1 MHINYVQFHSLILT
15 DDKEDLVFFSWSIY
29 LLLLR
34 QYMQLS
40 KNWKKGLWSGRG
52 KVCSAVRRAVSSKW
66 VEQTDRLS
74 ADGGGGLG
82 PPSPRAVTGS
92 SQISVWVL
100 VLTSQL

>member
-40 KNWKKGLWSGRG
+40 KN
-52 KVCSAVRRAVSSKW
+52 
-66 VEQTDRLS
+66 
-74 ADGGGGLG
+74 
-82 PPSPRAVTGS
+82 
-92 SQISVWVL
+92 
-100 VLTSQL
+100 